1 MEGKHF
7 ILFYKKRNIKFRLFI
22 YECSQTIGR
31 KNRIVK
37 QLNSSIH
44 SILFVHFY
52 FLFFKKNIIFYLIR
66 YTDNKVFLALNHG
79 QLCVFKRNIGIFIN

>member
-1 MEGKHF
+1 MVRNTKWRVN
-7 ILFYKKRNIKFRLFI
+7 ILFYFIKKNIKFRLFI

-52 FLFFKKNIIFYLIR
+52 FLFFKTKNLLLF
-66 YTDNKVFLALNHG
+66 N
-79 QLCVFKRNIGIFIN
+79 